1 MADLNS
7 LESFKALHAD
17 LVALS
22 EAKLSDPD
30 RLQAQIEAHIPAFR
44 SLLDKRPRNEDS
56 RKSMATGILHRQ
68 H

>member
-7 LESFKALHAD
+7 LESFQALYAD
-17 LVALS
+17 LIALS

-30 RLQAQIEAHIPAFR
+30 RLQAQIEFHIPDFR
-44 SLLDKRPRNEDS
+44 SLLDKRPRNEQS
-56 RKSMATGILHRQ
+56 RKSLTTGNLHRQ